1 MIYTGTPGKT
11 SALSPGDRVEVEV
24 EGVGVLA
31 NDVKVESRK
40 DGT

>member
-1 MIYTGTPGKT
+1 MYWSNT
-11 SALSPGDRVEVEV
+11 SAREEV

-31 NDVKVESRK
+31 NDVKVESPK